1 MSEIYGEAKRPH
13 VCVNYG
19 RHHCVHSGFVP
30 NLFVYWFLHLILGLH
45 RGFFLCM
52 YHKVFE
58 RFMASDNM
66 FPQTLRI
73 VSVYKHVIPS
83 VSLISH
89 FEQKDRCAR
98 NYAA

>member
-45 RGFFLCM
+45 RGFFSL
-52 YHKVFE
+52 YV
-58 RFMASDNM
+58 S
-66 FPQTLRI
+66 QSLRE
-73 VSVYKHVIPS
+73 VHGK
-83 VSLISH
+83 
-89 FEQKDRCAR
+89 
-98 NYAA
+98 